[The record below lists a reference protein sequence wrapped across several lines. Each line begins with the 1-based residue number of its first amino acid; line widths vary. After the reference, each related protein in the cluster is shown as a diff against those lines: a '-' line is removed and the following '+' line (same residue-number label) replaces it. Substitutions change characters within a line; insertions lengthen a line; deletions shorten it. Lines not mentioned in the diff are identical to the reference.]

1 MLQVILKINNP
12 ILSEKDDA
20 IQQKG
25 REKII
30 FPQYNWFVIKVWK
43 AIKGMHQT
51 IFKGLWL
58 FKNTFGN
65 IIVLITSLLPLNL
78 LLLTNDTNELKFYN
92 LFQLKHFYSWA
103 TCKKLDKNYN
113 NLAKVIK
120 FLFWGI
126 KSIQKYDYGRSYKMK
141 YDIKPVCT
149 LNRNLCS

>member
-1 MLQVILKINNP
+1 MFKNAYNWKFIAANIIPFILTFTPTKVFLYLVNEMLQVILKINNP

-78 LLLTNDTNELKFYN
+78 LLLTNDTNEQKFYN
-92 LFQLKHFYSWA
+92 LFQLKYFYSRA
-103 TCKKLDKNYN
+103 TCKKLE
-113 NLAKVIK
+113 
-120 FLFWGI
+120 
-126 KSIQKYDYGRSYKMK
+126 
-141 YDIKPVCT
+141 
-149 LNRNLCS
+149 